1 MLCLPYH
8 NPIRHLIIDQ
18 MHCLFLG
25 IAHWIVKRLWID
37 GGKISKANLKL
48 MEKRAKAIKVP
59 VDLGRVPCKIA
70 AREGFS
76 NQSVQTY
83 SNWFR
88 NLWISKYA
96 SIFKEFIHP
105 G

>member
-37 GGKISKANLKL
+37 GGKIGKTTSKL
-48 MEKRAKAIKVP
+48 MKNEQKQSKYQLILEEFRAK
-59 VDLGRVPCKIA
+59 
-70 AREGFS
+70 
-76 NQSVQTY
+76 
-83 SNWFR
+83 
-88 NLWISKYA
+88 
-96 SIFKEFIHP
+96 
-105 G
+105 